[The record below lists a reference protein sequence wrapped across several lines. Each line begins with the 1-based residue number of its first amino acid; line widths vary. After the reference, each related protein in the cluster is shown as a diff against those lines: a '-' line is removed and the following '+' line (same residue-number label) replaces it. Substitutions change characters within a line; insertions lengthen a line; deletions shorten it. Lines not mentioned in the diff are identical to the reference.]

1 MMPIWKDASYFD
13 SPSKDVKDGPH
24 NEDDDKDKS
33 ENDNTTKE
41 VNTAGQHVN
50 TASLVVNTGH
60 FELNTVDLSL
70 NTASSS
76 DPHSP
81 TDMFKFGA
89 SDTLEAT
96 HVEFFSDRDAQKVD
110 LGNIP
115 NSYRVPTN
123 SHTRIHKDH
132 PIKTMIGEV
141 KSFIQTRRINKP
153 TSEKELNPQAFL
165 KLYLIHL
172 RWKQCRK
179 NFFNSSSNRFGYL
192 WICLI
197 ERRPLEQN
205 GSSEIR
211 KMKEEEVYVTQPPGF
226 KDPDHPDKVYKVVK
240 ALYGLH
246 QAPKVRHETL
256 SNYLKFNYLD
266 VKSASTPVD
275 LEKPLVRDEDTNDVD
290 VHLYR
295 SMIGSLM
302 YLISSRP
309 AIMFAVCACAR
320 FQVTL
325 KTSHLLAVKRIFRYQ
340 KGKPTLGLW
349 YPRDSPFKLVAYTNS
364 DYARATQDRKS
375 TTRGYQF
382 LGNKLESWQYK
393 KQTMVAT
400 STTEAE
406 YVAAASCCGQKVNPL
421 GNSKEVKTLRY
432 LSLVVPLKKVGDEAV
447 HKELGDRMERAA
459 TTASS
464 LETKQDNVIYVSL
477 IRQFWETT
485 SSSTYENGEIEITA
499 TIDGRVKSV
508 TESDPT
514 ISPPPNSSP
523 SRVPT
528 PLYDSPLPGGNT
540 TGNEKGRMTLNELMV
555 LCTLLSKK
563 VESLESDLKQI
574 KLTYGA
580 AYSKLIMKVKKLKNK
595 VKSRKAKRRVRFIVS
610 EDEDDLEDPSK
621 QGRKIA

>member
-1 MMPIWKDASYFD
+1 TSLGKEATSQDYIMMPIWKDASYFD

-41 VNTAGQHVN
+41 VNAAGQHVN

-60 FELNTVDLSL
+60 FELNIVDLSL
-70 NTASSS
+70 NTASLS
-76 DPHSP
+76 DPHSS

-96 HVEFFSDRDAQKVD
+96 HVEFFNDRDAQEVD

-115 NSYRVPTN
+115 NSYRVPTT
-123 SHTRIHKDH
+123 SYTRIHKDH
-132 PIKTMIGEV
+132 PIKTVIGEV
-141 KSFIQTRRINKP
+141 KSFIQTRRMTKP
-153 TSEKELNPQAFL
+153 TSEKEFLNAVYEE
-165 KLYLIHL
+165 KTH
-172 RWKQCRK
+172 
-179 NFFNSSSNRFGYL
+179 
-192 WICLI
+192 
-197 ERRPLEQN
+197 
-205 GSSEIR
+205 
-211 KMKEEEVYVTQPPGF
+211 EEVYVTQPPGF

-246 QAPKVRHETL
+246 QAPRARHETL
-256 SNYLKFNYLD
+256 SNYLKLCTAFEKLTKDKFQMSSMGELTFFLGLQVIQKEDGIFISQDKYVHEILKKFNYLD

-309 AIMFAVCACAR
+309 DIMFAVCACAR

-325 KTSHLLAVKRIFRYQ
+325 KTSHLLAVKRIFRYL

-364 DYARATQDRKS
+364 DYAGATQDRKS

-382 LGNKLESWQYK
+382 LGNKLKSWQYK
-393 KQTMVAT
+393 KQTMVTT

-406 YVAAASCCGQKVNPL
+406 YVATASCCGQ
-421 GNSKEVKTLRY
+421 
-432 LSLVVPLKKVGDEAV
+432 
-447 HKELGDRMERAA
+447 ELGDRMERAA

-464 LETKQDNVIYVSL
+464 LETKQDNGSGP
-477 IRQFWETT
+477 RCQD
-485 SSSTYENGEIEITA
+485 
-499 TIDGRVKSV
+499 TILRDVEAQTRFEAASKQCN
-508 TESDPT
+508 DP
-514 ISPPPNSSP
+514 PL
-523 SRVPT
+523 SRVNI
-528 PLYDSPLPGGNT
+528 L
-540 TGNEKGRMTLNELMV
+540 GRREDNIKLKELMDF
-555 LCTLLSKK
+555 CTKLSK
-563 VESLESDLKQI
+563 
-574 KLTYGA
+574 
-580 AYSKLIMKVKKLKNK
+580 
-595 VKSRKAKRRVRFIVS
+595 
-610 EDEDDLEDPSK
+610 
-621 QGRKIA
+621 